1 MDDSHLR
8 ITNEL
13 KIKILKAENG
23 KIVQDKEHDRKEEP
37 NRAPVVPNTRGP

>member
-13 KIKILKAENG
+13 EIIKYLQGLRLSVYKCYGPAL
-23 KIVQDKEHDRKEEP
+23 IVMMIII
-37 NRAPVVPNTRGP
+37 

>member
-13 KIKILKAENG
+13 EINLHLRCAKGDMPYNLE
-23 KIVQDKEHDRKEEP
+23 
-37 NRAPVVPNTRGP
+37 